1 MKFGFG
7 GRYLQAVKRLVERI
21 RRRVTSSSDPREIV
35 VSLKPEFDCRGHVL
49 LSYIIDPFLLG
60 PSESISSAH
69 THHWESRQMAQTF
82 LDLGFAVDVI
92 SYENKRFVPQKS
104 YDMLVDARWNIER
117 LAPIVGERCVK
128 VAHLDTANIL
138 FQDIAESQRL
148 LDLQKRRGAT
158 LQPRR
163 YERPNLSFDLANYAV
178 LHGNKFTADTYAYL
192 KKPLF
197 LIATS
202 SALEV
207 PFPEGRNVDACRR
220 NFLWLG
226 SGGMVHKGL
235 DLVLEA
241 FVDRPNFHLTVCGPI
256 KQEKDFEKAYFRE
269 LYETS
274 NIKTVG
280 WIDVTSSKFS
290 QIAQRCI
297 GLVYPSS
304 SEGQAGSVVTALNA
318 GLIPIVSYQSGVDV
332 QDFGLVLEDCS
343 IAQIQSALDVVS
355 NWPAEKL
362 EEMAHN
368 AWEYA
373 RKNHTRQ
380 VFAENYRRIIEQ
392 ILSNQN
398 HRPSP

>member
-1 MKFGFG
+1 
-7 GRYLQAVKRLVERI
+7 
-21 RRRVTSSSDPREIV
+21 
-35 VSLKPEFDCRGHVL
+35 
-49 LSYIIDPFLLG
+49 
-60 PSESISSAH
+60 
-69 THHWESRQMAQTF
+69 
-82 LDLGFAVDVI
+82 
-92 SYENKRFVPQKS
+92 
-104 YDMLVDARWNIER
+104 
-117 LAPIVGERCVK
+117 
-128 VAHLDTANIL
+128 
-138 FQDIAESQRL
+138 
-148 LDLQKRRGAT
+148 

-178 LHGNKFTADTYAYL
+178 LHGNRFTAETYAYL

-197 LIATS
+197 LISTS
-202 SALEV
+202 SALEIA
-207 PFPEGRNVDACRR
+207 FPEGRNVDACRR

-241 FVDRPNFHLTVCGPI
+241 FAGRPNLHLTVCGPV

-274 NIKTVG
+274 NINTVG

-290 QIAQRCI
+290 QIAQGCI

-332 QDFGLVLEDCS
+332 QDFGLVLEECS
-343 IAQIQSALDVVS
+343 IGRIQSTLDVVS

-362 EEMAHN
+362 EEMAYN